1 MPIIVTLADDDF
13 FFLVLFADHFSGTS
27 PLFGVFQIFPLLPP
41 SPKMSCSRRLV
52 PSLPPPTPASLLP
65 RAPVGN
71 GALSGV
77 SAKTPS
83 DCFSVHPWLASWRA
97 AFQHIP
103 AGDSPRLQPVTQRA
117 CGSLVDALSLG
128 VSVCVV
134 WSAPFRHAVT
144 TSTSGRRGVTRVKLL
159 APTKLFTHLVLRAPS
174 HGLARPQST
183 SYSVLHTPVS
193 LLRTARLQSESRE
206 RRITRPRPVSR
217 VQRFEH
223 GVSRAKQHLMPGVA
237 RAAGQRFAYFD
248 SCTPAWGY

>member
-1 MPIIVTLADDDF
+1 M
-13 FFLVLFADHFSGTS
+13 LFADHFSGTS
-27 PLFGVFQIFPLLPP
+27 PFIWCIPDISAPPTLPQDFLLEAACPP
-41 SPKMSCSRRLV
+41 
-52 PSLPPPTPASLLP
+52 PPPTPASLLP

-83 DCFSVHPWLASWRA
+83 DCFSVHHWLASWLA

-103 AGDSPRLQPVTQRA
+103 AGDSAYLQPVTQRA

-134 WSAPFRHAVT
+134 WSTPVRHAVS
-144 TSTSGRRGVTRVKLL
+144 TSTSSRRGVTRVKLL

-193 LLRTARLQSESRE
+193 LLRAVT
-206 RRITRPRPVSR
+206 RITRFRPVSR
-217 VQRFEH
+217 MQRFEH
-223 GVSRAKQHLMPGVA
+223 GVSHAKQHLMPGVS